1 MNTTIF
7 WRWLFF
13 CTGLIILSLGATLTI
28 KGQFFGVGSWDVLHI
43 GLAKKIGLTIGSW
56 SILTGILILVL
67 TSLIYKRL
75 PQIGTFL
82 NLLLVGVFIDIFN
95 WLLPDVESLFIQAVL
110 FVLGALLL
118 GYGCGI
124 YIVANLGAGPRDS
137 LMLLVVDKLGW
148 SIMKARTTME
158 VSVSVVGFLLG
169 GPVGIGT
176 VFMAFGLGPIIQK
189 SIQLNGELLYKCCG
203 ERLFLSH

>member
-28 KGQFFGVGSWDVLHI
+28 KGQFLGVGSWDVLHI

-158 VSVSVVGFLLG
+158 VTVSVVGFLLG

-189 SIQLNGELLYKCCG
+189 SIQLNSELLYKCCG